1 LAARAGRRADRPQW
15 RASPLSLHAMNVSV
29 EFRSIASRLAPL
41 AAALLL
47 AACAAVPQGPG
58 PLTGGQPPAPGQ
70 PTTPAQ
76 APSLGLFSKI
86 KVTDDQQPVLRFAA
100 RGVQVFR
107 CERRDGDVGWWYRL
121 PEADLVDV
129 KGAVVARHG
138 ADFSFEHV
146 DGSRLLGK
154 VLASDAAPRDADL
167 RWLLLS
173 TRSFG
178 QGAFTGITYVQR
190 VNTSG
195 GMPPAKCD
203 PKQLNQLLRVDFTA
217 EFVFYRPR

>member
-1 LAARAGRRADRPQW
+1 MRTTP
-15 RASPLSLHAMNVSV
+15 STN
-29 EFRSIASRLAPL
+29 RLAWIL
-41 AAALLL
+41 AALLL
-47 AACAAVPQGPG
+47 SACASTPQAPG
-58 PLTGGQPPAPGQ
+58 PLTPAQPAPPGTQ

-76 APSLGLFSKI
+76 APSLGLFSNI
-86 KVTDDQQPVLRFAA
+86 KVPNDQQPVLRFAA

-107 CERRDGDVGWWYRL
+107 CESRNGVHGWWFRL
-121 PEADLVDV
+121 PEAELVDV
-129 KGAVVARHG
+129 RGAVVARHG

-154 VLASDAAPRDADL
+154 VLASDAAPRDSDL

-190 VNTSG
+190 VNTTG
-195 GMPPAKCD
+195 GIPPDNCA
-203 PKQLNQLLRVDFTA
+203 PKQLNQLLRIDFTA
-217 EFVFYRPR
+217 EFVFYRPL

>member
-1 LAARAGRRADRPQW
+1 MDRSSTNRPLRLRIAA
-15 RASPLSLHAMNVSV
+15 L
-29 EFRSIASRLAPL
+29 
-41 AAALLL
+41 AALLL
-47 AACAAVPQGPG
+47 AACASPPQGPG
-58 PLTGGQPPAPGQ
+58 PLTPGTLPPAGAG

-76 APSLGLFSKI
+76 APSLGLFSRI
-86 KVTDDQQPVLRFAA
+86 KVGEDQQPVLRFAA

-107 CERRDGDVGWWYRL
+107 CEQREGSFGWWFRL
-121 PEADLVDV
+121 PEAELVDV

-138 ADFSFEHV
+138 SDFSFEHV

-154 VLASDAAPRDADL
+154 VLASDAAPRDSDL

-190 VNTSG
+190 VNTGG
-195 GMPPAKCD
+195 GMPPPRCE